1 MKFLK
6 ILFTLSL
13 TVYNLAAFSQQDS
26 IPVTTLVEKVT
37 AHVTEAPLEKV
48 YLHFDK
54 PYYAVG
60 DTMWFKAYL
69 TSGQNVPSPLSKIIY
84 VDVLTN
90 RDSVVNTIK
99 IPVVN
104 SVSNGSIPLSPFQYK
119 QGNYHIRAYTK
130 WMLNFGSEYFF
141 DRTVQIGN
149 SINKDLSTDITFAK
163 TTTDKNIK
171 LAVTVQFKDEDNRP
185 IANKRV
191 NWEVIVDF
199 DRIARGRNETDANGN
214 LQVEFTGAK
223 DLNYTY
229 GTLNTTIDMGNSK
242 SLSASFPLDKA
253 VLENDMQFFP
263 EGGDLIAGLPTQVG
277 FKAIR
282 LDGLGVGAKGKIVD
296 GAGNAIANFDSQHL
310 GMGKFTFTPETGQTY
325 FANVSFADG
334 SQGTFNLPSVKAEGI
349 SLYVDNSD
357 TANIH
362 FKIRTN
368 QAYLTK
374 NHNSGFYIIG
384 RSGGVVYYAAQ
395 SVLRNLEYGGAIPKK
410 NFPTGIVQLSI
421 VSSSGKVLSERVAF
435 NRQSDL
441 LNLALSSD
449 LPKYKQRQQVKM
461 KLRAMN
467 QGQAATGNFSVA
479 VIDEGKVPVNEDKEV
494 SILSSTL
501 LTSELTGYIENP
513 HYYFHDL
520 NDKKAADLDL
530 LMLTQGY
537 RRYRYEDIVANKSVP
552 LKFLP
557 EQGLSVSG
565 LIRRKDGMPLQNGRL
580 LLQIPEKSFYKD
592 GV

>member
-1 MKFLK
+1 
-6 ILFTLSL
+6 
-13 TVYNLAAFSQQDS
+13 
-26 IPVTTLVEKVT
+26 
-37 AHVTEAPLEKV
+37 
-48 YLHFDK
+48 
-54 PYYAVG
+54 
-60 DTMWFKAYL
+60 
-69 TSGQNVPSPLSKIIY
+69 
-84 VDVLTN
+84 
-90 RDSVVNTIK
+90 
-99 IPVVN
+99 
-104 SVSNGSIPLSPFQYK
+104 
-119 QGNYHIRAYTK
+119 
-130 WMLNFGSEYFF
+130 
-141 DRTVQIGN
+141 
-149 SINKDLSTDITFAK
+149 
-163 TTTDKNIK
+163 
-171 LAVTVQFKDEDNRP
+171 
-185 IANKRV
+185 
-191 NWEVIVDF
+191 
-199 DRIARGRNETDANGN
+199 
-214 LQVEFTGAK
+214 
-223 DLNYTY
+223 
-229 GTLNTTIDMGNSK
+229 
-242 SLSASFPLDKA
+242 
-253 VLENDMQFFP
+253 
-263 EGGDLIAGLPTQVG
+263 
-277 FKAIR
+277 
-282 LDGLGVGAKGKIVD
+282 
-296 GAGNAIANFDSQHL
+296 
-310 GMGKFTFTPETGQTY
+310 
-325 FANVSFADG
+325 
-334 SQGTFNLPSVKAEGI
+334 
-349 SLYVDNSD
+349 
-357 TANIH
+357 
-362 FKIRTN
+362 
-368 QAYLTK
+368 
-374 NHNSGFYIIG
+374 FYIIG

-441 LNLALSSD
+441 LNLALSSE

-461 KLRAMN
+461 KLRALN

-592 GV
+592 GVTDDKGRFEFPNLVFQDSVEVIVNARNNLNSDNLMINIDGEPFPVSEKKQHPEDILNIDSALSTYLANNKAQLNEGFLLKEVAIEARPARRPSYKDHSSLTGLSMQPDYTTKGEQLAGCTNLLTCMSTALGLTYVDNMLYLSRAYNSGSRVPVEIYANGMPVDISYLVSIQPQGVESIEVFND